1 MTHDLHLG
9 MRHAI
14 AAHFAGTGGPRSE
27 REMRAHLPVC
37 AECHAYYEQ
46 HLLLASLDPA
56 GLSSETRLGRGLGV
70 RMQRAPGRVTF
81 GWFSLCGAAFAALML
96 FYVRQPHGVPGGRP
110 AGMNDIGAERTTVS
124 PGAAPPA
131 VASRPPAVARSSAA
145 VAEPG
150 SEGELAARGT
160 PAGVAAAR
168 APEVQ
173 VYRIYIG
180 RRGTT
185 SEKAGDFVYAGDE
198 LAFAYRNPAGK
209 ERLLVFAVD
218 EHGHVYWYHPGWSD
232 AGQNPTAVP
241 ISAEPGLHELPAAVL
256 HKFDGERIMIHALF
270 TDRELS
276 VRQVESAVASA
287 AARDHAPD
295 APVPLTLPGATD
307 IVRPLRVVR

>member
-14 AAHFAGTGGPRSE
+14 AAHFAGTGAPRSE

-37 AECHAYYEQ
+37 AECHAYYERN
-46 HLLLASLDPA
+46 LLLASLDPA

-96 FYVRQPHGVPGGRP
+96 FYVRQQHGVPGGRP
-110 AGMNDIGAERTTVS
+110 
-124 PGAAPPA
+124 PAA
-131 VASRPPAVARSSAA
+131 ARSPAA

-150 SEGELAARGT
+150 SGGELAARGT

-287 AARDHAPD
+287 AAARDHAPD